1 MHASGAPVVLMF
13 AEKESSE
20 GKVVVKS
27 LRESSQ
33 VTVDDVDV
41 VEAVKKMLSK

>member
-1 MHASGAPVVLMF
+1 MF

-33 VTVDDVDV
+33 VTVDVVDV
-41 VEAVKKMLSK
+41 VKTIKDILAKKD